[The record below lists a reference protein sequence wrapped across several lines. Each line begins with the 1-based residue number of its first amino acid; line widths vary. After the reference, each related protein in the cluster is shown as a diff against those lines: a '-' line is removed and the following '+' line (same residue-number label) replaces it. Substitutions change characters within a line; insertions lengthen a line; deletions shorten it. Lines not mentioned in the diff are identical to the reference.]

1 MFSIFSKTK
10 EVPGW
15 DVAKPQTINHFTV
28 TGQNEAR
35 VDLRFSREECVDFD
49 TTLPSLLCKSCGS
62 YANSHFFSKSSIV
75 KLRRFI

>member
-28 TGQNEAR
+28 TGHNEAGG
-35 VDLRFSREECVDFD
+35 DLRFSQWCVGFD

-62 YANSHFFSKSSIV
+62 YANSCFFSISSII
-75 KLRRFI
+75 KLRTFI

>member
-28 TGQNEAR
+28 TGQNEAGA
-35 VDLRFSREECVDFD
+35 DLRFSQGRVGFD
-49 TTLPSLLCKSCGS
+49 TTLSSLLCKSCVS
-62 YANSHFFSKSSIV
+62 YANSYFFSISSII